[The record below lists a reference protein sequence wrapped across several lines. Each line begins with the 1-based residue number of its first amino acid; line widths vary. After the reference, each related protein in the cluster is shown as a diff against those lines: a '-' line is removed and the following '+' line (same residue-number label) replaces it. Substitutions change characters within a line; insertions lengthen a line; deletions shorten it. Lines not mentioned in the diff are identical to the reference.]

1 MITRRPLLE
10 DHILSER
17 EQKNLAILELIRRRG
32 PITRTEISQ
41 GTNLNIVTVSN
52 YIGHYIERNL
62 VTERGFSISTGGR
75 KPTLVELHAEA
86 AYAIGVDLGTL
97 ELPAVQMRVL
107 LADLS
112 GRVKD
117 EVIVA
122 RPKEGLERVLQRAG
136 DLIQALLDRTKV
148 DRARIGRIAVGVG
161 AVVDETAGTLRDTR
175 PGGERVNYVALRETL
190 EERFEMPVFIANDA
204 NLAALGEL
212 RFGLTKD
219 VKNMVY
225 MYADAGCGIVI
236 NGNLYWG
243 ACGSAGEVEL
253 NYPTGNDYISW
264 MGKSPYFLAQGIDL
278 GIPAQAKKL
287 LAEGLDTRIRAL
299 SEGVP
304 DRVTPEII
312 FRAAH
317 EGDALAREIIEHAAT
332 TLGIR
337 ISQLVNLLNP
347 EVVVIGGGVERAGAL
362 LMEPLSR
369 TLRRWAF
376 EEPASHVN
384 LAPGQLGDRVVALG
398 AASLVSREI
407 FLQT

>member
-52 YIGHYIERNL
+52 YIGHYIEREL
-62 VTERGFSISTGGR
+62 VVERGFSISTGGR
-75 KPTLVELHAEA
+75 KPTLVELNPDA

-97 ELPAVQMRVL
+97 ELPSVQTRAL
-107 LADLS
+107 LADLA

-117 EVIVA
+117 EVIVT
-122 RPKEGLERVLQRAG
+122 RPKEGLERVIQRAG
-136 DLIQALLDRTKV
+136 DLVQALLDRTKV
-148 DRARIGRIAVGVG
+148 ERARIGGVAVGVG
-161 AVVDETAGTLRDTR
+161 AVVDETASTLRDTL
-175 PGGERVNYVALRETL
+175 PGGERVSYAALRDAW
-190 EERFEMPVFIANDA
+190 EERFEMPVLIANDA

-219 VKNMVY
+219 VKNLIY

-236 NGNLYWG
+236 NSNLYWG

-264 MGKSPYFLAQGIDL
+264 MGKSPYFLAQGVDL

-287 LAEGLDTRIRAL
+287 LAEGHETRLRAHAG
-299 SEGVP
+299 ETP
-304 DRVTPEII
+304 ERVTLEMV
-312 FRAAH
+312 FQAAR
-317 EGDALAREIIEHAAT
+317 EGDALARELIEHAAT

-337 ISQLVNLLNP
+337 VSQMVNLLNP

-362 LMEPLSR
+362 LMEPLAR

-376 EEPASHVN
+376 EEPASHVD
-384 LAPGQLGDRVVALG
+384 LVPAQLGDRVVALG
-398 AASLVSREI
+398 AASLISREI